1 MKDKYSVIGTQDGF
15 ERVITEGASFEEALN
30 IANKTKE
37 YFENVSISLDY
48 SMRNP
53 NKNILVI
60 TNCEMMLWEV
70 SKLLEDRPEE
80 LNEQLVFLGDYIS
93 KHDGFIPFLNYLLS
107 LKEKGRDIVFVRGV
121 NEHNLLQAI
130 HSTDEFIGCKKES
143 TQLIE
148 SIEKQLGYTLP
159 EFKKR
164 SPLLYNLLNE
174 SYTYFEDDK
183 YIFVSG
189 GLNLDSYWR
198 ESSLK
203 DLYKTSD
210 DFINSSNNTG
220 KSIVFGDR
228 TVEELNNSTFTKP
241 WIDLNTNKIGINGNI
256 RNYGRLIGLTI
267 IGEEQYFIGVR
278 HNKGRQKTYAYDVFE
293 M

>member
-48 SMRNP
+48 NMRNP

-70 SKLLEDRPEE
+70 GKLLEDRPEE

-130 HSTDEFIGCKKES
+130 HGTDEFIGCKKES